1 MILTNIYRK
10 IKEYN
15 TIIIH
20 RHVKPDGDALG
31 SQIGLKESLL
41 ATFPNKCI
49 KVVGDMSERYSFIGE
64 MDEVEDSLYENA
76 LVIVLDTGAERL
88 ISDERYKLGKYL
100 IKIDHHL
107 PQGEYGD
114 LAFVDTSRESC
125 AGVVASFLLE
135 KRFKINDKVATAL
148 FTGMVT
154 DSGRFRY
161 SSTSSTTYKVASELM
176 KYNIDTESIYNKIY
190 VDKLANVKLKAK
202 LIDKFVVLESGVAY
216 LINTKED
223 IKEYNVPIYDVSRGM
238 VNIMAGI
245 EEIKIW
251 ANFSEDENGD
261 IYCEIRSN
269 GANINVVAT
278 KYGGGG
284 HLQASGTTIYS
295 FDTVKDIIS
304 DLEKV
309 ARGEECL

>member
-216 LINTKED
+216 LINTKEE

-295 FDTVKDIIS
+295 FDTVKEIIS

>member
-1 MILTNIYRK
+1 MLTKIYHK

-20 RHVKPDGDALG
+20 RHTKPDGDALG
-31 SQIGLKESLL
+31 SQIGLKEAIL
-41 ATFPNKCI
+41 ATFPSKCV
-49 KVVGDMSERYSFIGE
+49 KVVGDVSERYSWIGE
-64 MDEVEDSLYENA
+64 MDEVSDELYKEA
-76 LVIVLDTGAERL
+76 LIIVLDTGTERL
-88 ISDERYKLGKYL
+88 ISDERYNTGDFL
-100 IKIDHHL
+100 IKMDHHY

-125 AGVVASFLLE
+125 AGLVAKFLIE
-135 KRFKINDKVATAL
+135 KRFKLNDKAATAL
-148 FTGMVT
+148 FIGMVT

-161 SSTSSTTYKVASELM
+161 SSTNSETYKIASELM
-176 KYNIDTESIYNKIY
+176 KYKIDTEFIYNKIY

-216 LINTKED
+216 LINTKEE

-245 EEIKIW
+245 EEISIW
-251 ANFSEDENGD
+251 ANFSEDESGD
-261 IYCEIRSN
+261 IYCEFRSN
-269 GANINVVAT
+269 GKNINVVAT

-284 HLQASGTTIYS
+284 HLQASGATVYS
-295 FDTVKDIIS
+295 FDTVKEIIA
-304 DLEKV
+304 DLERV